1 MDSTK
6 KNVALLAGCQAL
18 LFANNSTVIAVNGL
32 AGYALAADKS
42 LATLPVTGWVFG
54 AAMAT
59 LPASLL
65 MKRFGRRAGFY
76 MGTIL
81 GVIGACIC
89 AAAVTMADFWLLCL
103 GTIVFGT
110 YNGVAQYYRFAA
122 ADASPPDYK
131 STAISMVLA
140 GGLVGGLIGPQV
152 STYTIDFLPVRF
164 AGAYLS
170 LLVYLAMVMGVLSF
184 LRIPPPSDEERSG
197 SGRPLSEIAAQPA
210 FIVAVI
216 GAAAGFGVMNFLMVA
231 TPLAM
236 SFCQHPYAAAATV
249 ISWHIV
255 GMFAP
260 SFFTGSLIKRF
271 GVLQVMF
278 VGVLLLYLCVVI
290 ALSGITVAHFWTS
303 LFFLGVGWN
312 FLYIGGTTLL
322 TETYRPQERAKTQ
335 GVNDTAIF
343 LTQAVT
349 SIISGWMVSAKGWDL
364 LNYFAVPFITL
375 IGVAIVWL
383 AWQRRRE
390 ALPA

>member
-1 MDSTK
+1 MDNTK

-89 AAAVTMADFWLLCL
+89 AAAVTMGDFWLLCL

-383 AWQRRRE
+383 AWHRRRE

>member
-1 MDSTK
+1 MDNTK

-81 GVIGACIC
+81 GAIGACIC
-89 AAAVTMADFWLLCL
+89 AAAVILGNFWLLCL
-103 GTIVFGT
+103 GTIVFGS

-140 GGLVGGLIGPQV
+140 GGLVGGLVGPQV
-152 STYTIDFLPVRF
+152 STYTIDFLPVRY

-170 LLVYLAMVMGVLSF
+170 LLVYLAIVMGVLSF
-184 LRIPPPSDEERSG
+184 LRIPPPTDEEHSG
-197 SGRPLSEIAAQPA
+197 SGRPLKEIAAQPA

-278 VGVLLLYLCVVI
+278 AGVLLLYLCVAI

-322 TETYRPQERAKTQ
+322 TTTYRPQERAKTQ

-349 SIISGWMVSAKGWDL
+349 SIVSGWMVGAKGWDL
-364 LNYFAVPFITL
+364 LNYFAIPFITM
-375 IGVAIVWL
+375 IGLSILWL
-383 AWQRRRE
+383 AVQRRRE
-390 ALPA
+390 AQPA

>member
-1 MDSTK
+1 MDNTK

-89 AAAVTMADFWLLCL
+89 AAGVTMGDFWLLCL

-303 LFFLGVGWN
+303 LFILGVGWN
-312 FLYIGGTTLL
+312 FLYIGGTSLL

-383 AWQRRRE
+383 AWHRRRE